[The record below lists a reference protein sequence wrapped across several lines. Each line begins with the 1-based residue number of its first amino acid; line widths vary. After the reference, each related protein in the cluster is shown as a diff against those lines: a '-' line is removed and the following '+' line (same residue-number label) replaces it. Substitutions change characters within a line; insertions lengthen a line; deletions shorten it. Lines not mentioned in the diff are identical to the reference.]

1 MRLRNNAIYCIS
13 FKLSSMSFIGPQHH
27 LLTIL
32 GSSTSLNLELVSV
45 TGTLPSKF
53 ERHLAF
59 KWFVVWHGMSARS
72 AQSSVSI
79 SFYSIELV
87 SMRIETRMYLSSSM
101 LLLSAIKQFYIR
113 WQAHAFKASLSREC
127 LSVLS

>member
-32 GSSTSLNLELVSV
+32 GSSNSLNLELVSV

-87 SMRIETRMYLSSSM
+87 SMRIETRMYPSTFKVP
-101 LLLSAIKQFYIR
+101 LLYYIR
-113 WQAHAFKASLSREC
+113 WQAHAFKISLSREC
-127 LSVLS
+127 CSVLS